1 MTLSIRFRLTS
12 FRDATRSD
20 LERPLRASLSFL
32 PVKISDTNASIAD
45 LAAKVRRTVA
55 ADGRVQTVYLFGSR
69 VRGDASAASDVDL
82 GILFRESVGIRD
94 VVLLESKLAEALG
107 VGVDLVDVGSCRTFL
122 ALEIIDG
129 ERIYCVD
136 PLACDR
142 FELYVLAKAG
152 DLAHFERERR
162 ASLLQPAGIQR

>member
-1 MTLSIRFRLTS
+1 VNS
-12 FRDATRSD
+12 
-20 LERPLRASLSFL
+20 
-32 PVKISDTNASIAD
+32 SDTLGSNAD
-45 LAAKVRRTVA
+45 LAARVRRTA
-55 ADGRVQTVYLFGSR
+55 ATDGRVQAVYLFGSR
-69 VRGDASAASDVDL
+69 ARGEASATSDVDL
-82 GILFRESVGIRD
+82 GILFRESIGIRD

-107 VGVDLVDVGSCRTFL
+107 IGVDLVDVGSCRTFL

-129 ERIYCVD
+129 ERIYCAD

-162 ASLLQPAGIQR
+162 ARLLQPAGVPR